1 MTSEH
6 GASSDA
12 EGPPSWMMASC
23 RMPSGGMPS
32 CRMPSYRM
40 PAEWEPHRRVWLAWP
55 HKEESWPGIFHR
67 IPPVWAVLVRAL
79 RESEEVGI
87 LSRDEAMDA
96 EIRGLLGG
104 DLSGVRIERVP
115 TDDAWI
121 RDHGPIWVRR
131 AGGESLHPEAHP
143 EARGDLVLTNW
154 GFNSWG
160 GKYGPWDLDDAVP
173 RRLGRILGLPVVE
186 AGMVL
191 EGGSI
196 DVDGE
201 GTLLATES
209 CLLNPNRNPSL
220 DRGAIEAR
228 LREFLGARKVLWLG
242 DGIAGDDTDGHV
254 DDLTRFVA
262 PGRVVTAVAD
272 DPGDENHRPLRE
284 NVERLRGMSDARGRR
299 LEVIEM
305 PMPPPVFHQGQR
317 CPASYANFFIGNSVV
332 AVPSFGGPED
342 ETVRGILGEAFP
354 GRRVVGIDCRDV
366 VWGLGAI
373 HCVTQQEPA
382 T

>member
-1 MTSEH
+1 
-6 GASSDA
+6 
-12 EGPPSWMMASC
+12 
-23 RMPSGGMPS
+23 
-32 CRMPSYRM
+32 M

-55 HKEESWPGIFHR
+55 HKEESWPGLFER
-67 IPPVWAVLVRAL
+67 IPPIWAAMVRAL

-87 LSRDEAMDA
+87 LSRDDGMDA
-96 EIRGLLGG
+96 AIRGLLGG
-104 DLSGVRIERVP
+104 DLRGVRIERVA
-115 TDDAWI
+115 TNDAWM

-131 AGGESLHPEAHP
+131 GGRP
-143 EARGDLVLTNW
+143 GDLILTDW

-173 RRLGRILGLPVVE
+173 GALGRKLGLPVVDP
-186 AGMVL
+186 GMIL

-209 CLLNPNRNPSL
+209 CLLNRNRNPSL
-220 DRGAIEAR
+220 DRTEIEAR
-228 LREFLGARKVLWLG
+228 LGKFLGARKTLWLG
-242 DGIAGDDTDGHV
+242 EGIAGDDTDGHV

-262 PGRVVTAVAD
+262 PGKVVTVIER
-272 DPGDENHRPLRE
+272 DPHDENYRPLQE
-284 NVERLRGMSDARGRR
+284 NLDRLRGMADAAGRR
-299 LEVIEM
+299 LEVIEI

-332 AVPSFGGPED
+332 LVPFFGGPED
-342 ETVRGILGEAFP
+342 ETALGILSEVFP
-354 GRRVVGIDCRDV
+354 GRRVLGFDCRDM
-366 VWGLGAI
+366 VWGLGAF

-382 T
+382 A